1 MQPFPEPSSLSSSP
15 LPTNSFHC
23 DGLHELLF
31 AAHILPFSSST
42 TSDPPLLNPVVPNDV
57 QLAPARTT
65 ITTRKRPVRKDR
77 HSKIYTAQG
86 PRDRRMRL
94 SLEVAR
100 RFFDLQDMLGFD
112 KPSKT
117 VQWLLNK
124 SKSAIR
130 DLTAVVNPGGGF
142 MFSSGSSSSSQS
154 STSECEDKFTATT
167 MTNEVNVKPQKIK
180 RSVVQQTKKTMFNPV
195 LAKESRAKARTR
207 ARERTREKKRLM
219 LGTSASTIEESGSHD
234 LKSSLELELAAD
246 ADEPIQNFDYHQN
259 IITCNDMVS
268 SFPDHWEL
276 QQFSGIYW

>member
-31 AAHILPFSSST
+31 AAHILPFSSPG
-42 TSDPPLLNPVVPNDV
+42 DPSLLTPVVPNDV

-65 ITTRKRPVRKDR
+65 ITTRKRAVRKDR
-77 HSKIYTAQG
+77 HSKINTAQG
-86 PRDRRMRL
+86 TRDRRMRL

-130 DLTAVVNPGGGF
+130 DLAAAVNPGGGF
-142 MFSSGSSSSSQS
+142 MFSSGSSSSQS

-180 RSVVQQTKKTMFNPV
+180 RSVAQQTKKTTFNPV

-207 ARERTREKKRLM
+207 ARERTRQKKRLM
-219 LGTSASTIEESGSHD
+219 LGTSASTIEGSGSYD
-234 LKSSLELELAAD
+234 LKSSLELAAD

-268 SFPDHWEL
+268 SFADHWEL